1 LPNLKKTVTA
11 FDPSGLRVY
20 DCRMSKLRIL
30 TYPDHFLLKPTEP
43 LKDIDGQV
51 QQMIDTM
58 AETMY
63 AAPGVG
69 LAAIQVGWDRSV
81 LIYDIAPRS
90 DQGELHVLINPRLIE
105 SEGEII
111 SENEG
116 CLSVPEYQSD
126 VKRAERILVEGVDR
140 EGIPVRLEADG
151 LHAIVLQHEIDHL
164 NGKLFI
170 DRISSLKRELYK
182 RRVKKAMRESEP
194 AV

>member
-1 LPNLKKTVTA
+1 
-11 FDPSGLRVY
+11 
-20 DCRMSKLRIL
+20 MSTLRIL

-43 LKDIDGQV
+43 LKDIDGNV

-69 LAAIQVGWDRSV
+69 LAAIQVGWDKSV
-81 LIYDIAPRS
+81 LIYDIAPR
-90 DQGELHVLINPRLIE
+90 DDARDLHVLINPRIIE
-105 SEGEII
+105 NEGEII

-116 CLSVPEYQSD
+116 CLSVPDYRAD
-126 VKRAERILVEGVDR
+126 VKRAERLLVEGVDR
-140 EGIPVRLEADG
+140 EGAPVRLEASG
-151 LHAIVLQHEIDHL
+151 FHAIVLQHEIDHL

-182 RRVKKAMRESEP
+182 RRVKKTLREGEH
-194 AV
+194 AL

>member
-1 LPNLKKTVTA
+1 
-11 FDPSGLRVY
+11 
-20 DCRMSKLRIL
+20 MSTLRIL

-63 AAPGVG
+63 AAPGIG

-81 LIYDIAPRS
+81 LIYDIAPR
-90 DQGELHVLINPRLIE
+90 DDTRELHVLINARIIE
-105 SEGEII
+105 REGEII

-116 CLSVPEYQSD
+116 CLSVPEFRSD
-126 VKRAERILVEGVDR
+126 VRRAERILVEGVDR
-140 EGIPVRLEADG
+140 EGAPVRVEADG

-182 RRVKKAMRESEP
+182 RRVKKAMRDSEH

>member
-1 LPNLKKTVTA
+1 
-11 FDPSGLRVY
+11 
-20 DCRMSKLRIL
+20 MSKLRIL

-51 QQMIDTM
+51 QQIIDTM

-63 AAPGVG
+63 GAPGVG

-170 DRISSLKRELYK
+170 DRISSLKRDLYK

-194 AV
+194 AI